1 MSHSNASKLAFQ
13 VPPPLVYSRSTG
25 LRSDYH
31 DAAHVLPSL
40 SYDGDLALCAN
51 YILLRARHRARAGLI
66 RDVFPSAAS
75 RAVSVFFTRRA

>member
-31 DAAHVLPSL
+31 DAAHLLPSL

-51 YILLRARHRARAGLI
+51 YIRLWSWARHRAR
-66 RDVFPSAAS
+66 V
-75 RAVSVFFTRRA
+75 